1 MKYSKKQILEFVN
14 SSKFKN
20 YQKITLP
27 YGIVIDGADL
37 HNTADVLLPKDLKGK
52 SVADIGCNYG
62 YFCHEAKKRGAKEVI
77 GIEINKETARTARK
91 IADIIG
97 DGVKIEDNI
106 NNLGNK
112 TYDIILL
119 LNVTHHLEDP
129 VKFIRD
135 ISKKCRSLV
144 VEFPTPC
151 DESFIIRD
159 KGVKISFAKLNIIGK
174 ILYKAKLFLR
184 RRVFGYIDNH
194 YGIIGVGSIGYDN
207 CFYFNKKA
215 FDYTFLVHNKIFKK
229 ICYKTSPRFPKRLI
243 AFCSV

>member
-1 MKYSKKQILEFVN
+1 MVKGITFQVESLFKRKHKIKIFKDKTLIDVAEFSESFWRKDVTWKKFV
-14 SSKFKN
+14 
-20 YQKITLP
+20 
-27 YGIVIDGADL
+27 
-37 HNTADVLLPKDLKGK
+37 
-52 SVADIGCNYG
+52 
-62 YFCHEAKKRGAKEVI
+62 
-77 GIEINKETARTARK
+77 
-91 IADIIG
+91 
-97 DGVKIEDNI
+97 
-106 NNLGNK
+106 
-112 TYDIILL
+112 ILL
-119 LNVTHHLEDP
+119 KKHEYEWEKTEDQ
-129 VKFIRD
+129 VKLIRD